1 MDNPYGIFFLFCMV
15 MVLFCENFLKLRA
28 TITFTLNIEKFGVEL
43 NKIINERITLYYK
56 TAKTISTFGHNA

>member
-1 MDNPYGIFFLFCMV
+1 

-28 TITFTLNIEKFGVEL
+28 TISFTLNIEKFGVEL
-43 NKIINERITLYYK
+43 NKTTNERITLYYE

>member
-1 MDNPYGIFFLFCMV
+1 MV

-28 TITFTLNIEKFGVEL
+28 AITFTLNIEKFGVEL
-43 NKIINERITLYYK
+43 IKTINERITLYYE

>member
-1 MDNPYGIFFLFCMV
+1 MV

-28 TITFTLNIEKFGVEL
+28 TITFTLNIEEFGIKL
-43 NKIINERITLYYK
+43 NKTINERITLYYE